1 MTWGAVGAAAI
12 GAGASIYSSGKGQKA
27 AKDAARAQQKTAAE
41 GADLT
46 SRMYDDYSGRLN
58 PYAAVGAS
66 GLAGMES
73 GAANSSFLNSIAGLM
88 GISNTPYQNVP
99 GFQDASQAM
108 SRQVMSN
115 NAARGKL
122 GSGNTLMD
130 LFKENAML
138 GEDLK
143 NSQFTRALNTAQF
156 NENAITN
163 QFNRYGSLADM
174 GFNAVN
180 NQATL
185 GSNAVANI
193 NNLRAGGTASQ
204 AAGLIGAN
212 NERNAGL
219 GNILSMASMAAGALG
234 GAYGGGSSSD
244 GLSPVSVSATRKTMR

>member
-1 MTWGAVGAAAI
+1 MGNFLSDI
-12 GAGASIYSSGKGQKA
+12 GDSITGKGAQKA
-27 AKDAARAQQKTAAE
+27 AKDAGRMMRQTAEE
-41 GADLT
+41 GANLT

-58 PYAAVGAS
+58 PYAAVGPE
-66 GLAGMES
+66 GLAGMQA
-73 GAANSSFLNSIAGLM
+73 GAADNSYQNSVAGLM
-88 GISNTPYQNVP
+88 SIANTPYQNIA
-99 GFQDASQAM
+99 GFQDASKAM

-143 NSQFTRALNTAQF
+143 NSAFTRGLNTAQF
-156 NENAITN
+156 NENALN
-163 QFNRYGSLADM
+163 NRFNRYGSLADM

-193 NNLRAGGTASQ
+193 NNLRTGGTAAN
-204 AAGLIGAN
+204 AAGLIGAQNARDAGVGNMIQLASIGASFLPSFGGTPAPTN
-212 NERNAGL
+212 N
-219 GNILSMASMAAGALG
+219 S
-234 GAYGGGSSSD
+234 GGGSR
-244 GLSPVSVSATRKTMR
+244 GVGRRGGG

>member
-1 MTWGAVGAAAI
+1 MGNFVSDTVD
-12 GAGASIYSSGKGQKA
+12 SITGKGAQKA
-27 AKDAARAQQKTAAE
+27 AKDAGKMIAQTAEE

-46 SRMYDDYSGRLN
+46 ARMYGDYSGRLD
-58 PYAAVGAS
+58 PYANVGAG
-66 GLAGMES
+66 GLAGMQA
-73 GAANSSFLNSIAGLM
+73 GAADNSYQNSVAGLM
-88 GISNTPYQNVP
+88 GIANQNYQNVP
-99 GFQDASQAM
+99 GFQDASTAM

-143 NSQFTRALNTAQF
+143 NSAYTRALNTANF
-156 NENAITN
+156 NENGLQN
-163 QFNRYGSLADM
+163 RFNRYGSLADM

-193 NNLRAGGTASQ
+193 NNLRTGGTAAN
-204 AAGLIGAN
+204 AAGLIGAQ
-212 NERNAGL
+212 NARDAGV
-219 GNILSMASMAAGALG
+219 GNMIALASMASGFMPSSAPATTAAANSTLQPITSTG
-234 GAYGGGSSSD
+234 
-244 GLSPVSVSATRKTMR
+244 VRKPMY